1 MIYLD
6 NAATSRFKPRRMF
19 DEMFNQLACSSNP
32 GRGGHNDA
40 IDTAIKIYDVRELLK
55 TLVGGDDNYEVIFT
69 SGCTEAANLAILG
82 YLAAYKGQR
91 AEVIFTSY
99 EHNSVARPL
108 WHLKETS
115 DVKLIEIKPDKD
127 GRISSVDIN
136 NAINENTRLV
146 CVNHMSNVDGEIA
159 DIEKIG
165 NFCKEN
171 DIIFL
176 VDCAQSAG
184 HIKIDMDK
192 MGIDL
197 LALAPHKALYS
208 PQGVGVLAY
217 NEKTKIN
224 PIRFGGTG
232 TESEN
237 VYQPLGSVETYES
250 GTLPTPSILGLG
262 AGIDF
267 VKNNFIEINEKI
279 DDLSTYLNFELSNIN
294 GVKVYTHPNNAF
306 GVIGFNILDYGSTD
320 VSQIL
325 SDKYE
330 ICTRG
335 GLHCAGLKHK
345 FLGTLNQGIVRAS
358 LSYFNSFNDCQK
370 LVRAVKHIAKNG
382 Y

>member
-40 IDTAIKIYDVRELLK
+40 IDTAIKIYDVRESLK

-146 CVNHMSNVDGEIA
+146 CVNHMSNVTGYLADLEEIGKIAARRNVPLFVDGAQSLGHLSINVKALNIA
-159 DIEKIG
+159 FLAAAGHKG
-165 NFCKEN
+165 LHGSQGTG
-171 DIIFL
+171 FL
-176 VDCAQSAG
+176 VY
-184 HIKIDMDK
+184 DK
-192 MGIDL
+192 RYKL
-197 LALAPHKALYS
+197 L
-208 PQGVGVLAY
+208 
-217 NEKTKIN
+217 

-232 TESEN
+232 SHGESLI
-237 VYQPLGSVETYES
+237 QPDLPPDAFEA
-250 GTLPTPSILGLG
+250 GTLNSAGIIGLG
-262 AGIDF
+262 ASADWTYENLSKIALNSRYLTSELIYGLKQI
-267 VKNNFIEINEKI
+267 KNVRLYSSQNNGVVSFNFA
-279 DDLSTYLNFELSNIN
+279 DYSSTDIGDYLNENDIA
-294 GVKVYTHPNNAF
+294 VR
-306 GVIGFNILDYGSTD
+306 
-320 VSQIL
+320 
-325 SDKYE
+325 
-330 ICTRG
+330 C
-335 GLHCAGLKHK
+335 GLHCAPLIHRQ
-345 FLGTLNQGIVRAS
+345 LGTLDSGTVRAS
-358 LSYFNSFNDCQK
+358 IGYNNTISDIRALLNAIDK
-370 LVRAVKHIAKNG
+370 LNYRKP
-382 Y
+382 